1 MSVDFRDVNVYPA
14 CKTFTASSSAG
25 IATQVYIPNRVK
37 QIQIGSSS
45 GALYWSHTGEDGQA
59 MPSTDRGFVPDS
71 NLLLLRMGTGKER
84 LDSIFIS
91 GQAGSEHVV
100 VILEE

>member
-1 MSVDFRDVNVYPA
+1 MSVDFRDVNIYPA

-25 IATQVYIPNRVK
+25 IATQVFIPNRVK

-45 GALYWSHTGEDGQA
+45 GALYWSHTGDDGQA

-91 GQAGSEHVV
+91 GQSGSEHVV